1 MASVAPVELEVSVG
15 NAIVVVVVVVDGF
28 IGTLGSFSRR
38 AQRHGL
44 VLFVF
49 TVGRKCM

>member
-15 NAIVVVVVVVDGF
+15 NAIVVVVVDGF
-28 IGTLGSFSRR
+28 IGTLGSLSRR

>member
-15 NAIVVVVVVVDGF
+15 NAIVVVVDGF